1 MSFYNNDTKDCNL
14 TCNPYYGCKFS
25 EAREKPIIEGLN
37 VMEVSDGS
45 SVRGYRIVSDIS
57 LIFDQKRLDSLSS
70 DSIRSWLNTLQGGT
84 SEPALSGLSDNQLMM
99 FVKSRHIQSP
109 SDLKA
114 WSDYLVS
121 VGSDLHAD
129 ADSVLNEIEEQ
140 RIAAK
145 AAAASSSSSASV
157 SKPE

>member
-1 MSFYNNDTKDCNL
+1 MSFYCNNTEGCHL
-14 TCNPYYGCKFS
+14 ECNPYYGSKFS
-25 EAREKPIIEGLN
+25 EARDKPIIEGLN
-37 VMEVSDGS
+37 IIEVFDGN

-57 LIFDQKRLDSLSS
+57 LIFDQKRLNSLSS

-84 SEPALSGLSDNQLMM
+84 SEPALSGLSDDQLLM

-114 WSDYLVS
+114 WSDHLIS
-121 VGSDLHAD
+121 IGSDLHAD
-129 ADSVLNEIEEQ
+129 ADSVLSEIEEQ

-145 AAAASSSSSASV
+145 AAEVASSSASV
-157 SKPE
+157 PKKE